1 MIRLTRRYGFC
12 ASHRLH
18 SDRLTEEANREVY
31 GKCNNPHGH
40 GHNYSLE
47 ITVVGILDRN
57 TGVLMRPGHLDAY
70 VDEYVLRNLDHRH
83 LNDDVAEFS
92 ALVPTSENLARVIEN
107 RLNEG
112 WSGRF
117 PAGPRLEKVRLQE
130 TRRNRFELST

>member
-1 MIRLTRRYGFC
+1 VIRLTRRYGFC

-18 SDRLTEEANREVY
+18 SDRLTEEANQELY

-47 ITVVGILDRN
+47 ITVAGTLDGKS
-57 TGVLMRPGHLDAY
+57 GVLIRPGDLDAF
-70 VDEYVLRNLDHRH
+70 VDECVLREIDHRH

-107 RLNEG
+107 RLNKK

-117 PAGPRLEKVRLQE
+117 PAGLRLEKVRLQE

>member
-57 TGVLMRPGHLDAY
+57 TGVLMRPGDLDAY

>member
-18 SDRLTEEANREVY
+18 SDALTEEANRELY

-47 ITVVGILDRN
+47 ITVAGTLAGN
-57 TGVLMRPGHLDAY
+57 TGVLMRPGDLDAF
-70 VDEYVLRNLDHRH
+70 VEEYILREMDHRH
-83 LNDDVAEFS
+83 LNADVPEFS
-92 ALVPTSENLARVIEN
+92 ALVPTSENLAQVIEN
-107 RLNEG
+107 RLNKG

-117 PAGPRLEKVRLQE
+117 PGGPRLEKVRLQE